1 MTRPYADAAAF
12 RQALDARIRTL
23 AAERGAP
30 IQGLQ
35 LKVAIERLL
44 ARLFHGEDRR
54 WLLKGGY
61 AMELRFRPR
70 ARATRDVDLAMR
82 SGAPA
87 DSGSAPV
94 DAAHRALLDAAQADL
109 GDHFIFSVAAG
120 RGNIAGAPGGGA
132 SFGVTATVA
141 GRVFAR
147 FGLDVG
153 FGDAEFGAPEPLEGE
168 DFLGFA
174 GCANARALA
183 IPRAQQF
190 AEKIHAYSHPWDDRI
205 NTRSRDLVDMVL
217 LIERGGLD
225 PEEVRRA
232 LAATFGRRG
241 GRAVPGELMPPPE
254 TWTAE
259 FTKLRPGH
267 PRTSLSGQCIDQ
279 PRSVASPIPMR
290 LTPRAAAT
298 APPPRPS
305 ARDVRAFRGT
315 RAP

>member
-1 MTRPYADAAAF
+1 MTHPYANAAAL

-44 ARLFHGEDRR
+44 ARLFHGEGRR

-87 DSGSAPV
+87 DLGRAHI
-94 DAAHRALLDAAQADL
+94 DDAHRALLEAAKVEL
-109 GDHFIFSVAAG
+109 GDHFDFSVSPG

-190 AEKIHAYSHPWDDRI
+190 AEKIHAYTHPWDDRI

-225 PEEVRRA
+225 PDEVRRA

-259 FTKLRPGH
+259 FAAMAAQAG
-267 PRTSLSGQCIDQ
+267 LSHAD
-279 PRSVASPIPMR
+279 
-290 LTPRAAAT
+290 LAAAFQT
-298 APPPRPS
+298 LQRFW
-305 ARDVRAFRGT
+305 RACT
-315 RAP
+315 

>member
-1 MTRPYADAAAF
+1 VTRPYADAAAF

-87 DSGSAPV
+87 DSGSASV
-94 DAAHRALLDAAQADL
+94 DAAHRALLEAAQADL
-109 GDHFIFSVAAG
+109 GDHFNFSIAAG

-174 GCANARALA
+174 GCANARARGDLRASRWTCGARRTHAAAGDVDRRVHRHGRPGRTVARGSCHGISDAAAVLA
-183 IPRAQQF
+183 SVHLTGQNHRGRLRRPRAGVT
-190 AEKIHAYSHPWDDRI
+190 AS
-205 NTRSRDLVDMVL
+205 LVPRGKFKHHL
-217 LIERGGLD
+217 ER
-225 PEEVRRA
+225 VRH
-232 LAATFGRRG
+232 LG
-241 GRAVPGELMPPPE
+241 
-254 TWTAE
+254 
-259 FTKLRPGH
+259 K
-267 PRTSLSGQCIDQ
+267 
-279 PRSVASPIPMR
+279 
-290 LTPRAAAT
+290 
-298 APPPRPS
+298 
-305 ARDVRAFRGT
+305 
-315 RAP
+315 

>member
-87 DSGSAPV
+87 DSGSASV

-109 GDHFIFSVAAG
+109 GDHFIFSVAVG

-241 GRAVPGELMPPPE
+241 GRAVPDELMPPPE

-259 FTKLRPGH
+259 FTAMAAQAG
-267 PRTSLSGQCIDQ
+267 
-279 PRSVASPIPMR
+279 
-290 LTPRAAAT
+290 LTHADLAT
-298 APPPRPS
+298 A
-305 ARDVRAFRGT
+305 FQTLQQFWRGCT
-315 RAP
+315 

>member
-61 AMELRFRPR
+61 AMELRFRPQ
-70 ARATRDVDLAMR
+70 ARTTRDVDLAIR
-82 SGAPA
+82 SGASA
-87 DSGSAPV
+87 ESGSAPV
-94 DAAHRALLDAAQADL
+94 DAAHRALLEAAQADL
-109 GDHFIFSVAAG
+109 GDHFIFSIAAG
-120 RGNIAGAPGGGA
+120 RGDIAGAPGGGA

-153 FGDAEFGAPEPLEGE
+153 FGDAEFGAPEPLDGE

-259 FTKLRPGH
+259 FTAMAAQAG
-267 PRTSLSGQCIDQ
+267 LSHTD
-279 PRSVASPIPMR
+279 
-290 LTPRAAAT
+290 LAT
-298 APPPRPS
+298 AFQTLQQFW
-305 ARDVRAFRGT
+305 RACT
-315 RAP
+315 